1 MIAISIQID
10 RWIFIDMNIGI
21 AIALNID
28 IDIDIDVDTI
38 YQYTIIQW
46 GYRLILSTNMG
57 CRGATLLI
65 SCIESWE

>member
-21 AIALNID
+21 AIALN